1 MENNIDNKIINLYE
15 KSKYFKIYGLDFW
28 IVVVFIILT
37 IFLTAYIYILNHF
50 KEVKQNWKNERC
62 NPLYM
67 PFAGMITS
75 ENGKLNMEYTSEN
88 FKFCNNKFIKKAEK
102 EAMDP
107 IYFMTDTINNIF
119 DELKNAWL
127 VIAGTINLLKNKL
140 GQLFQII
147 VERLIAILIPIQNIF
162 IKIKDIISKMTGSL
176 VASIYTFYNLYK
188 VIKLYLLNII
198 QITVTEVLITTIL
211 ALVGAIALLVALLI
225 TYFVMMALGASLMW
239 FFGAGIAIELAAQ
252 ALFWSTIVPLIIS
265 IGIMLVFDILI
276 WICLTLLNNFANE
289 VYKDINTKPIPKTK
303 TKIKPS
309 ELKTTSDKS
318 LNPLK
323 G

>member
-1 MENNIDNKIINLYE
+1 MENNIDDKIINLYE

-28 IVVVFIILT
+28 IVVVFIVLT

-75 ENGKLNMEYTSEN
+75 EDGKPNMEYTSEN

-102 EAMDP
+102 EAMNP
-107 IYFMTDTINNIF
+107 LYFMTDTINNIF

-147 VERLIAILIPIQNIF
+147 VERLIAVLIPIQNIF

-198 QITVTEVLITTIL
+198 QITTTEVLITTIL

-225 TYFVMMALGASLMW
+225 TYFVLSALGLIFPLFTW
-239 FFGAGIAIELAAQ
+239 PLTVAAQ

-303 TKIKPS
+303 TKIKSS

-318 LNPLK
+318 MNPLK